1 MRNISKKYIV
11 DEKNN
16 KIAVQIDIDTFN
28 KLEKLL
34 EDYALG
40 KYMKEAKNNEILTL
54 AEAKKIYRKRKIR
67 WAGRLVIEKDIYKYY
82 PPA

>member
-67 WAGRLVIEKDIYKYY
+67 
-82 PPA
+82 